1 MRKIVAWE
9 ISTIEDFKDVIHLSQ
24 IIELEIRGKVKN
36 EEDLRIFTNLR
47 KLFTG
52 YRRVDCKKCLP
63 EMRNLNYLSIS
74 IDNME

>member
-1 MRKIVAWE
+1 LRKIVAWE

-47 KLFTG
+47 I
-52 YRRVDCKKCLP
+52 
-63 EMRNLNYLSIS
+63 LSI
-74 IDNME
+74 E